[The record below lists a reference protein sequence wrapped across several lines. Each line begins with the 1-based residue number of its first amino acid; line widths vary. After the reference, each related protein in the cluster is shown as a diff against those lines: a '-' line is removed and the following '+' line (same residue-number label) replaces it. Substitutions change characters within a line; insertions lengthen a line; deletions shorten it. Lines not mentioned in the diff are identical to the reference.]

1 MKNAIVLFFV
11 TTLLLAASFGAVP
24 CSADADTSSFF
35 AKVVVGALA
44 TQHQEEE
51 DVSGTFQLEAIRLI
65 PWIPWHVGGMLRY
78 STIFQAGEDQTDYN
92 GRIIV
97 FGKDPNAS
105 ELNGEWV
112 PFLTIGG
119 LELHDNE
126 EESKDLAR
134 ENFDGSVGVIWPLAG
149 MNLVTEL
156 GGRRMAGETYWSFGV
171 GFFLVPKL

>member
-1 MKNAIVLFFV
+1 MKSVILLSIA
-11 TTLLLAASFGAVP
+11 TLLLVPLFGAVP
-24 CSADADTSSFF
+24 CSEAADTSSFF
-35 AKVVVGALA
+35 AKAVVGALA

-51 DVSGTFQLEAIRLI
+51 DVHGMFQFEAIRLI
-65 PWIPWHVGGMLRY
+65 PWIPWHVGGILRY

-112 PFLTIGG
+112 PFLTMGG

-126 EESKDLAR
+126 EEGENLAR
-134 ENFDGSVGVIWPLAG
+134 GNFDGSLGVIWPLAG

-156 GGRRMAGETYWSFGV
+156 GGRRIAGETYWSFCV

>member
-1 MKNAIVLFFV
+1 MKSVILLSITA
-11 TTLLLAASFGAVP
+11 LLLAPLLWTAP

-35 AKVVVGALA
+35 AKAVVGALA
-44 TQHQEEE
+44 TQHQDEEN
-51 DVSGTFQLEAIRLI
+51 VHGTFQFEAIRLI

-78 STIFQAGEDQTDYN
+78 STIFQPGEDQTDYN

-134 ENFDGSVGVIWPLAG
+134 ENFDGSIGVIWPLAG

-156 GGRRMAGETYWSFGV
+156 GGRRMAGETYWSLCV